1 MKRTLK
7 LKFILLYMIFGFLGL
22 FAISALNAPLITN
35 YFEKSIAGSLYQS
48 ANLTAAEYLP
58 LYFTEEVELSD
69 VYRHLKGLNSYT
81 NASIWFVNKDGE
93 LIAQYNEEFLPSA
106 PAVIEHFN
114 PTEAGGEQYIT
125 GDYHGYFPEKVI
137 TIIAPVTHNF
147 STKGYLIL
155 HKSYNYVDTLSS
167 PVRRNIY
174 VIFFVIFLLSLII
187 FLGIHF
193 FVLRPLN
200 AITNAALQ
208 YASGNLDAKI
218 PLETQDELGYLSASL
233 NYMSSQLKD
242 MDDYQKKFIANVSH
256 DFRSPLTSIKG
267 YAEAIADGTIPPE
280 FQEKYLKIILFETER
295 LTDLTRD
302 LLTLTEFDTKEL
314 LLERTTFDLHELIRN
329 TASSFEGICTSKKVS
344 IDLILATRSLYAYAD
359 MRKIQQVLY
368 NLIDNAVKFSEPES
382 SVVIETTERPDKIY
396 VSVKD
401 YGIGIPRQ
409 SLNKIWDRFYKTD
422 LSRGKDKKGT
432 GLGLSIV
439 KEIMQAHHENI
450 NVISTEGVGTEF
462 IFTLSKKSL
471 T

>member
-7 LKFILLYMIFGFLGL
+7 LKFIFLYVVFAFLGV
-22 FAISALNAPLITN
+22 FAISAFASPLITD
-35 YFEKSIAGSLYQS
+35 YFEERIAGELYQD
-48 ANLTAAEYLP
+48 ANLTASEYLP
-58 LYFTEEVELSD
+58 LYFTDEISLSD
-69 VYRHLKGLNSYT
+69 IRHHLKGMCSYT
-81 NASIWFVNKDGE
+81 SASIWFVDKDGA
-93 LIAQYNEEFLPSA
+93 LLTQYTTENLPSA
-106 PAVIEHFN
+106 PSVISDFN
-114 PTEAGGEQYIT
+114 PIEAGSKQYLL
-125 GDYHGYFPEKVI
+125 GDYHQYFSEKVI
-137 TIIAPVTHNF
+137 TVIAPVTINF

-155 HKSYNYVDTLSS
+155 HKPYSYVSEISTPIL
-167 PVRRNIY
+167 RNIY
-174 VIFFVIFLLSLII
+174 IIFSVIFLLSLII
-187 FLGIHF
+187 FLGIHLF
-193 FVLRPLN
+193 ILRPLDQ
-200 AITNAALQ
+200 ITNAALQ
-208 YASGNLDAKI
+208 YASGNLNAKI
-218 PLETQDELGYLSASL
+218 PVDSHDELGYLSTSL

-267 YAEAIADGTIPPE
+267 YVEAISDGTIPPE

-314 LLERTTFDLHELIRN
+314 LLDRTTFDLHELIRN
-329 TASSFEGICTSKKVS
+329 TASSFEGIGTTKKVS
-344 IDLILATRSLYAYAD
+344 IDLVLATRSLYVYAD

-368 NLIDNAVKFSEPES
+368 NLIDNAIKFSDPDS
-382 SVVIETTERPDKIY
+382 SVIIETTERPDKIY

-409 SLNKIWDRFYKTD
+409 SLSKIWDRFYKTD

-462 IFTLSKKSL
+462 IFTLSKGKRK
-471 T
+471 